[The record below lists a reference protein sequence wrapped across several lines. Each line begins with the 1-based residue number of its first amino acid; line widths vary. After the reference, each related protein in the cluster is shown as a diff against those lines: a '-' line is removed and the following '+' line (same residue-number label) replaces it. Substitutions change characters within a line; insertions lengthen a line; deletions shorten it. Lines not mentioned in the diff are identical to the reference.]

1 MDAILG
7 TILGFGAFSLIW
19 FFLLKPK
26 NKDQINNELTLKE
39 EELKAKEVELKNSQI
54 DLATRDAEL
63 MAAKEAKQDLI
74 NQLEDKKEEVKNLY
88 AKVDEIT
95 KGVGEY
101 KSISEKALNKHD
113 AFGTRVKNWFEK
125 LTTNVTYQGN
135 FNQQILE
142 NLLVEANL
150 VKGRDFFSQKKQTTY
165 NIDSDQDK
173 DVIPD
178 ILLKFPE
185 RNYIIDAKV
194 SLADWTKYVEAVK
207 SNTEEDKKLADK
219 YLKSHI
225 DSVRKHLFGPKGLD
239 KKNYNK
245 LYGISSLKHVI
256 VFFPA
261 DELYTITLKG
271 DITLQND
278 AFKKGFI
285 FSSPN
290 NLNNLIAVFEQ
301 IKSEKKQIENI
312 SKIILSASKIFDKYS
327 DMKTAIKGAL
337 ETYRSHG
344 VKLQNIVTKSWGSQ
358 GLEKQIKKLEDEH
371 GVIPGKQIP
380 EIPPEQTNITEVTDP
395 EEDKDKLN

>member
-1 MDAILG
+1 MEAIIG
-7 TILGFGAFSLIW
+7 VIIGFVAFGAVW
-19 FFLLKPK
+19 FFLIKPK
-26 NKDQINNELTLKE
+26 NNQSPTEEIKLKE
-39 EELKAKEVELKNSQI
+39 EELKETQI
-54 DLATRDAEL
+54 NLATRDAEL
-63 MAAKEAKQDLI
+63 KAAQDAKLDLEV
-74 NQLEDKKEEVKNLY
+74 QLSDKKKEVKDLY
-88 AKVDEIT
+88 VKVDEIT

-101 KSISEKALNKHD
+101 KLISEKALNKHD
-113 AFGTRVKNWFEK
+113 VFGTKVKNWFEK
-125 LTTNVTYQGN
+125 LTTNVTYQGK

-142 NLLVEANL
+142 NLLEGANL
-150 VKGRDFFSQKKQTTY
+150 VRNRDFFSQKKQTTY
-165 NIDSDQDK
+165 NIEGEQDK

-194 SLADWTKYVEAVK
+194 SLADWTKYVEALK

-219 YLKSHI
+219 YLKDHI

-245 LYGISSLKHVI
+245 LYGINSLKHVI

-261 DELYTITLKG
+261 DELYTITLRG
-271 DITLQND
+271 DVSLQND

-327 DMKTAIKGAL
+327 DVKTAIKGAL
-337 ETYRSHG
+337 ESYRTHAN
-344 VKLQNIVTKSWGSQ
+344 KLQNIVTKSWGSQ
-358 GLEKQIKKLEDEH
+358 GLEKQIKKLEQEH
-371 GVIPGKQIP
+371 GVMPGKQIP
-380 EIPPEQTNITEVTDP
+380 EIPTEQATIIEVSDP

>member
-1 MDAILG
+1 MEAIFG
-7 TILGFGAFSLIW
+7 TIVGFVAFGIIW

-26 NKDQINNELTLKE
+26 NNQASNDELKIKD
-39 EELKAKEVELKNSQI
+39 EELKNAQI
-54 DLATRDAEL
+54 HLATRDAEL
-63 MAAKEAKQDLI
+63 KAAEDVKKEL
-74 NQLEDKKEEVKNLY
+74 NQQLDDKKKEVTNLY
-88 AKVDEIT
+88 KKVDGIVE
-95 KGVGEY
+95 GVGEY
-101 KSISEKALNKHD
+101 KSISEKALIKHD
-113 AFGTRVKNWFEK
+113 VFGTKVKNWFEK
-125 LTTNVTYQGN
+125 LTTNVTYQGK

-142 NLLVEANL
+142 NLLEGANL
-150 VKGRDFFSQKKQTTY
+150 VRNRDFFAQKKQTTY
-165 NIDSDQDK
+165 DIDGNQDK

-194 SLADWTKYVEAVK
+194 SLADWTKYVEALK
-207 SNTEEDKKLADK
+207 SNTEEDKKIADK
-219 YLKSHI
+219 YLKDHI
-225 DSVRKHLFGPKGLD
+225 DSVRKHLFGPRGLD

-245 LYGISSLKHVI
+245 LYGINSLKHVI

-271 DITLQND
+271 DVSLQND

-312 SKIILSASKIFDKYS
+312 TKIITSASKIFDKYS
-327 DMKTAIKGAL
+327 DVKTAIKQAL
-337 ETYRSHG
+337 ESYRTHG
-344 VKLQNIVTKSWGSQ
+344 NKLQTIVTKSWGTQ

-380 EIPPEQTNITEVTDP
+380 EIPPEQANITDVSDP

>member
-1 MDAILG
+1 MEAIFG
-7 TILGFGAFSLIW
+7 TIVGFVAFGIIW

-26 NKDQINNELTLKE
+26 NNQASNDELKIKD
-39 EELKAKEVELKNSQI
+39 EELKNAQI

-63 MAAKEAKQDLI
+63 KAAEDAKKEL
-74 NQLEDKKEEVKNLY
+74 NQQLDDKKREVTNLY
-88 AKVDEIT
+88 KKVDGIVE
-95 KGVGEY
+95 GVGEY

-113 AFGTRVKNWFEK
+113 VFGTKVKNWFEK
-125 LTTNVTYQGN
+125 LTTNVTYQGK

-142 NLLVEANL
+142 NLLEGANL
-150 VKGRDFFSQKKQTTY
+150 VRNRDFFAQKKQTTY
-165 NIDSDQDK
+165 DIDGDQDR

-194 SLADWTKYVEAVK
+194 SLADWTKYVEALK
-207 SNTEEDKKLADK
+207 SNTEEDKKIADK
-219 YLKSHI
+219 YLKDHI

-245 LYGISSLKHVI
+245 LYGINSLKHVI

-271 DITLQND
+271 DVSLQDD

-312 SKIILSASKIFDKYS
+312 SKIITSASKIFDKYS
-327 DMKTAIKGAL
+327 DVKTAIKQAL
-337 ETYRSHG
+337 ESYRTHG
-344 VKLQNIVTKSWGSQ
+344 NKLQTIVTKSWGTQ

-380 EIPPEQTNITEVTDP
+380 EIPPEQANITDVSDP